1 MESRSEGETTDV
13 SEESDSQCRAVV
25 PYSADKPSDFLS
37 WEADRAW
44 YVTAKPT
51 HTVLV
56 NFSAH
61 VNFDYIICGYVMC
74 RSGRL
79 LRVCSEGVRHR
90 YLAAWF
96 STLGGAHSALGDS
109 IADHVSSWSV

>member
-51 HTVLV
+51 RTVHV

-61 VNFDYIICGYVMC
+61 VNFDYIINLWLCNVQ
-74 RSGRL
+74 
-79 LRVCSEGVRHR
+79 EW
-90 YLAAWF
+90 A
-96 STLGGAHSALGDS
+96 
-109 IADHVSSWSV
+109 SVESVQ